1 MKLKIGIAVVIASL
15 SGFFLGGYVSEIAAE
30 PQVIEV
36 PVEIEVVKWKEPEKE
51 VIYLEAEPI
60 IDTVEVVVEVPV
72 ELRNFESTEELE
84 EWLEDNHIDYA
95 IMLYMGG
102 KKFDCDD
109 YALRLIKDAKADGFQ
124 LWFQVLPPNYK
135 RPDTRERITKSDEAH
150 ALCSAIIGNGLYFIE
165 PQTDEY
171 WFAAE
176 VD

>member
-1 MKLKIGIAVVIASL
+1 MKTKIGIAVVIASL

-30 PQVIEV
+30 PEVIEL

-51 VIYLEAEPI
+51 VIYLEAAPI
-60 IDTVEVVVEVPV
+60 TETVEVIVEVPMG
-72 ELRNFESTEELE
+72 LRNFENTEELE
-84 EWLEDNHIDYA
+84 KWLEDNYVDHA
-95 IMLYMGG
+95 VMLYMGV

-124 LWFQVLPPNYK
+124 LWFQVLPPSYK
-135 RPDTRERITKSDEAH
+135 RPDTGERITKSNEAH
-150 ALCSAIIGNGLYFIE
+150 ALCSAIIGNELYFIE

-171 WFAAE
+171 WFVAE